1 MGGLTSSTILA
12 KLAAAGTTA
21 ATQSIILEFLNSVP
35 DAAALAGVEPVEG
48 PIVDDPSYGW
58 GDQVR
63 DYDIGL
69 TVAQRILTK
78 RASLGSYSSLTQLGH
93 ITGLGPDKFN
103 DLLYAFTTAVYEI
116 SSIDF
121 NYHDGALTHDAL
133 NIRKNYTAA
142 APSPAWR
149 KGLSHTYTDSPV
161 AYAIKE
167 TQGNPLGIRVRLK
180 ANGLSGAYVR
190 ALGGGRLGP
199 VGEKWVSFDSAGLSG
214 LETFPLTSPSFHAH
228 GVHAYN
234 ILWRWQ
240 WRHKTTDPW
249 RELMLTRHR
258 LFVILRAPSLP
269 WVQTTGSTSLPWT
282 DALEIAC
289 AWASGATDRD
299 TAATRITERYN
310 GCGRVSY
317 DTVWGATFY
326 GYISYQ
332 LTQMLD
338 RLNGGPGL
346 GGKVNCTDSANTVST
361 LANLV
366 GCDLWQSRM
375 NGGWGFDLNPLIAI
389 GYKTWAVPFNGGF
402 SYHEVAWKGAC
413 TANDNVFDGC
423 LKVDGDADPTA
434 ADAQHTPLLPTNM
447 LFGDCT
453 TMNYRLRLC
462 PPTASGCAACQPQP
476 ATTRQRRP
484 IL

>member
-1 MGGLTSSTILA
+1 MVGLTSSYIQA
-12 KLAAAGTTA
+12 KLVASGITA
-21 ATQSIILEFLNSVP
+21 ATTTIILEFLNTVQ
-35 DAAALAGVEPVEG
+35 DAAALAGTEPAEG
-48 PIVDDPSYGW
+48 PIADDPSYGW

-63 DYDIGL
+63 DYDIGM
-69 TVAQRILTK
+69 TVAQRILSK
-78 RASLGSYSSLTQLGH
+78 RASLGGYGYTSLMQLSNINGF
-93 ITGLGPDKFN
+93 GPDKLN
-103 DLLYAFTTAVYEI
+103 DLLYSFTTTVHEL

-121 NYHDGALTHDAL
+121 NYHDGTCTHDAL
-133 NIRKNYTAA
+133 NIRENAATA
-142 APSPAWR
+142 APSPSWR
-149 KGLSHTYTDSPV
+149 KGISHTYADSPV

-167 TQGNPLGIRVRLK
+167 TQGNQLGVRVRLK
-180 ANGLSGAYVR
+180 ANGLSGAFVR

-199 VGEKWVSFDSAGLSG
+199 VTDKWVSFDSAGTSG
-214 LETFPLTSPSFHAH
+214 LETFALVQPSFHPF
-228 GVHAYN
+228 GVNAYN

-240 WRHKTTDPW
+240 WRRRTTDPW
-249 RELMLTRHR
+249 RELVLTRHR

-269 WVQTTGSTSLPWT
+269 WVQTPGATFLPWT

-289 AWASGATDRD
+289 TWASGAGDHD
-299 TAATRITERYN
+299 IAAARITERYN

-317 DTVWGATFY
+317 DTVSGATAY
-326 GYISYQ
+326 GLASFN
-332 LTQMLD
+332 LSQMIN

-375 NGGWGFDLNPLIAI
+375 GWYFRLNPLIAV
-389 GYKTWAVPFNGGF
+389 GYNTWAVPFNGGF

-413 TANDNVFDGC
+413 TAIDSLFDGC

-434 ADAQHTPLLPTNM
+434 ADPHHTALLPTNL
-447 LFGDCT
+447 LFGDCA

-462 PPTASGCAACQPQP
+462 PPTTDGCAACQPQP